1 MPKAREPRRP
11 RVLVL
16 ERPSPRVVRVPEPRR
31 AEGVPE
37 DQEGKLAEGVL
48 QEPRAAAAVA
58 EVGRIRLQPVP
69 KS

>member
-1 MPKAREPRRP
+1 MSRARERRRP

-16 ERPSPRVVRVPEPRR
+16 EHPSPRVVRVPEPRR

-37 DQEGKLAEGVL
+37 DQEGKVAEGVL
-48 QEPRAAAAVA
+48 QELRAAADVA
-58 EVGRIRLQPVP
+58 EVGRIRLQLVP